1 MKFFEPSLR
10 HLLSEGKIKENR
22 GLGGGVGSLLSHP
35 SKHYV
40 HGGLGNVLKSVIFP
54 DVLFVFELRNWDSG
68 MNLCDIE
75 IF

>member
-1 MKFFEPSLR
+1 MREKLR
-10 HLLSEGKIKENR
+10 KIGDWEG
-22 GLGGGVGSLLSHP
+22 GLSHP